1 MSTPPQRV
9 RVTRTRR
16 PSPRGRPASVRE
28 EIAGHSGLGTTYVAS
43 LVRAQ
48 LLLSLSAL
56 AFGVVTLGALPLIF
70 ALVPAT
76 RRASIAGLP
85 LPWIVLGIAVY
96 PGVVLTARWYTRA
109 SERIEADFSDLVGR
123 R

>member
-16 PSPRGRPASVRE
+16 RTRQVRPPTVRQ
-28 EIAGHSGLGTTYVAS
+28 EIADQSRLGTTYVHS

-48 LLLSLSAL
+48 LQLSLSTL
-56 AFGVVTLGALPLIF
+56 AFGLVTLGALPLLF
-70 ALVPAT
+70 AIAPPL
-76 RRASIAGLP
+76 RRSEVLGAP
-85 LPWIVLGIAVY
+85 LPWLVLGLLVY
-96 PGVVLTARWYTRA
+96 PCVVLTARWYTRA
-109 SERIEADFSDLVGR
+109 SERIEADFSELVGR

>member
-1 MSTPPQRV
+1 MSAPPPRV

-16 PSPRGRPASVRE
+16 RVDSGARPTVRD
-28 EIAGHSGLGTTYVAS
+28 EIAGESDLGTTYVSS

-48 LLLSLSAL
+48 RQL
-56 AFGVVTLGALPLIF
+56 AFGVLVLGMLTLGALPLLF

-76 RRASIAGLP
+76 RSLPVAGVP
-85 LPWIVLGIAVY
+85 LPWLVLGLLVY
-96 PGVVLTARWYTRA
+96 PAVVLTARWYTRT
-109 SERIEADFSDLVGR
+109 SERIEADFNDLVGR